1 MTSVKNQP
9 IIPVYKHFNDQG
21 TIYLKLNFNYLPSY
35 AKFLIE
41 NKLHE
46 FVKEQLHLSKKIE
59 LPLLKFLKDFSEEQ
73 LIKLG
78 LQTTQEFLNSC
89 AENKAEE
96 YIKTSVERWL
106 SNQLPAITKNQ
117 IVAEDITL
125 LSFLRR
131 TTLRHFVSSY
141 TADITLGTKIM
152 DEIDK
157 FTTKI
162 DSISF
167 KIFSDIQKQMFAQ
180 AQALAHIG
188 NWQWD
193 LKTKKLAWS
202 DELYNIYEIEL
213 QSEINSEKIA
223 LYNHPEDA
231 ELVRKHMQWSAETL
245 SPHDFFYRIILK
257 NGQQKILHAKVEVK
271 LDSNQSPVEMFGTLQ
286 DVTEQKQKENELE
299 ESKKFIEKIANVSPC
314 IITVYNKNSNK
325 YIFVN
330 NTAERLLGYT
340 AEEFMNKGRNF
351 FYSLMHPDDIKLI
364 KEKNIELLNEANK
377 AKEIADENIK
387 ELKYR
392 LKHKDGNYRWINTFT
407 TVFSRN
413 KKNKVEN
420 ILNISLDVTE
430 SHFLTLQLAA
440 IHEEVKQKEKQHQL
454 MINSIDDY
462 AILLLDKNGI
472 IQNWNKGAEK
482 INGYSENEIIGQ
494 NFGIFYSEEDNEKKL
509 PELLIEQATLNGK
522 ASHEGW
528 RVRRDGTAYWGNT
541 IITALHDEDD
551 NVIGFSKVTRDLTER
566 KLAEDKL
573 KEYAARIEQH
583 NIELQRINKEL
594 DSFTYTASH
603 DLQEPLRKI
612 KTFCNFII
620 SKENES
626 LSADTKTY
634 FDKIGAATSRMQKLI
649 ESLLHY
655 SRATTAEIIL
665 EPTDLNSIIAE
676 VEKDLAEVIAEKKA
690 TIITKNLPVLKVM
703 PFQFHQLFFNII
715 GNAIKYQRESVPPV
729 IEVEAVPVT
738 HATET
743 GEKFYYKII
752 ISDNGIGFEQEYA
765 DNIFKLFQRLHGRS
779 EYSGTGIGLAICK
792 KIAEN
797 HHGTITATSEPGK
810 GSTFT
815 ILIPVEK

>member
-1 MTSVKNQP
+1 MTSVNNQP
-9 IIPVYKHFNDQG
+9 IIPVYKHLTDQE
-21 TIYLKLNFNYLPSY
+21 TIYLRLNFDYLPSY
-35 AKFLIE
+35 AKFLLE

-46 FVKEQLHLSKKIE
+46 FVKEQLYLSKEIE
-59 LPLLKFLKDFSEEQ
+59 LPLLKFLKNFSQEQ

-78 LQTTQEFLNSC
+78 LQTAEEFLNSC
-89 AENKAEE
+89 AENKADE
-96 YIKTSVERWL
+96 YIKISVERWL

-117 IVAEDITL
+117 IIPEDITL

-131 TTLRHFVSSY
+131 TVFRHFISSY
-141 TADITLGTKIM
+141 TADVNLAIKIM
-152 DEIDK
+152 DEVDR
-157 FTTKI
+157 FTAKI

-167 KIFSDIQKQMFAQ
+167 KIFSDIQKQMFTQ

-202 DELYNIYEIEL
+202 DELYNIYEIEP

-231 ELVRKHMQWSAETL
+231 DLVTKHMQWSAETL

-257 NGQQKILHAKVEVK
+257 NGRQKILHAKGEVK
-271 LDSNQSPVEMFGTLQ
+271 LDANQSPVEMFGTLQ
-286 DVTEQKQKENELE
+286 DVTEQKQKEKELE
-299 ESKKFIEKIANVSPC
+299 ESRKFIEKIANVSPC
-314 IITVYNKNSNK
+314 IMAVYNKNSNE

-364 KEKNIELLNEANK
+364 KEKNLELIEEANK
-377 AKEIADENIK
+377 TSGTIDENIK

-407 TVFSRN
+407 TVFNRN
-413 KKNKVEN
+413 KKNEVED

-430 SHFLTLQLAA
+430 SHFLTLQLAV

-462 AILLLDKNGI
+462 AILLLGKDGI

-482 INGYSENEIIGQ
+482 INGYSANEIIGK
-494 NFGIFYSEEDNEKKL
+494 NFGIFYNEEDHEKKL
-509 PELLIEQATLNGK
+509 PESLIEQATLNGK
-522 ASHEGW
+522 ANHEGW
-528 RVRRDGTAYWGNT
+528 RVRKDGTTYWANT
-541 IITALHDEDD
+541 VITALHDENN
-551 NVIGFSKVTRDLTER
+551 NVIGFSKVTRNLTER

-573 KEYAARIEQH
+573 KEYATRIEQH
-583 NIELQRINKEL
+583 NTELQRINKEL

-612 KTFCNFII
+612 KTFCNLITG
-620 SKENES
+620 KEYEH
-626 LSADTKTY
+626 LSADAKNY
-634 FDKIGAATSRMQKLI
+634 FDKIGSATSRMQILI

-655 SRATTAEIIL
+655 SRATTSEIIL
-665 EPTDLNSIIAE
+665 ESTDLNNTIAE
-676 VEKDLAEVIAEKKA
+676 VKKDLSETIAEKKA

-715 GNAIKYQRESVPPV
+715 GNAIKYQRENVPPV
-729 IEVEAVPVT
+729 IKVKAEPVT

-743 GEKFYYKII
+743 GKEFYKII
-752 ISDNGIGFEQEYA
+752 INDNGIGFEQEYA
-765 DNIFKLFQRLHGRS
+765 DDIFKLFQRLHGRS

-792 KIAEN
+792 KIVEN

>member
-1 MTSVKNQP
+1 M
-9 IIPVYKHFNDQG
+9 IPVYKHLNDHEI
-21 TIYLKLNFNYLPSY
+21 IYLKLNFNYLPTY
-35 AKFLIE
+35 AKFLLE

-46 FVKEQLHLSKKIE
+46 FVKEQLHLSKEIE
-59 LPLLKFLKDFSEEQ
+59 LPLLKFLKGLSDEQ

-78 LQTTQEFLNSC
+78 LQTTVEFLNSC
-89 AENKAEE
+89 AANKADE
-96 YIKTSVERWL
+96 YITTSVKRWL
-106 SNQLPAITKNQ
+106 SNQLPAITKSQ

-125 LSFLRR
+125 LSYLRR
-131 TTLRHFVSSY
+131 TTFRHFISSY
-141 TADITLGTKIM
+141 TTDINLATNIL
-152 DEIDK
+152 DEIDR
-157 FTTKI
+157 FTAKV
-162 DSISF
+162 DSVSF

-193 LKTKKLAWS
+193 LKTKKLTWS
-202 DELYNIYEIEL
+202 DELYNIYEL
-213 QSEINSEKIA
+213 APQSEIASEKIA

-231 ELVRKHMQWSAETL
+231 GIINKHMRWSEETL
-245 SPHDFFYRIILK
+245 SPHEFFYRIILK
-257 NGQQKILHAKVEVK
+257 DGRQKILHAKGEVK
-271 LDSNQSPVEMFGTLQ
+271 LDDNKSPVEMFGTLQ
-286 DVTEQKQKENELE
+286 DVTEQKQKEKELE
-299 ESKKFIEKIANVSPC
+299 ESRKFIEKIANVSPC
-314 IITVYNKNSNK
+314 IITVYNKNSNR

-330 NTAERLLGYT
+330 NTVERLLGYT
-340 AEEFMNKGRNF
+340 AEEFMKNGRNF
-351 FYSLMHPDDIKLI
+351 FYSLIHPDDINLI
-364 KEKNIELLNEANK
+364 KEKNIELINEADNT
-377 AKEIADENIK
+377 AGAADENIK

-392 LKHKDGNYRWINTFT
+392 FKHKDGTYRWINTFT
-407 TVFSRN
+407 TVFNRN
-413 KKNKVEN
+413 KKNKVED

-482 INGYSENEIIGQ
+482 INGYSANEIIGK
-494 NFGIFYSEEDNEKKL
+494 NFGIFYSEEDNGKKL

-522 ASHEGW
+522 ANHEGW
-528 RVRRDGTAYWGNT
+528 RVRRDGTAYWSNT

-573 KEYAARIEQH
+573 KEYATRIEEH

-612 KTFCNFII
+612 KTFCNLII
-620 SKENES
+620 SKDNEH
-626 LSADTKTY
+626 LSADAKTY
-634 FDKIGAATSRMQKLI
+634 FDKIDSATSRMQKLI

-655 SRATTAEIIL
+655 SRATTSEIIL
-665 EPTDLNSIIAE
+665 EPADLNSIVTE
-676 VEKDLAEVIAEKKA
+676 VKKDLSEIITEKNA

-715 GNAIKYQRESVPPV
+715 ENAIKYQRENVPPV
-729 IEVEAVPVT
+729 IKVEAVPVT
-738 HATET
+738 HATES
-743 GEKFYYKII
+743 GEESYYKII

-765 DNIFKLFQRLHGRS
+765 DNIFKLFQRLHGRN

-792 KIAEN
+792 KIVEN
-797 HHGTITATSEPGK
+797 HRGTITATSGPGK
-810 GSTFT
+810 GSIFT
-815 ILIPVEK
+815 ILIPADK